1 MPLSLRQ
8 GIALHDPDGL
18 KRFYGRVAKVLGC
31 ETPGRNFSDLAI
43 VLTPEDTGVGG
54 PSAEAVQ
61 KLNDDRGIQRR
72 LTEALSNPK
81 YRWRTLGRVAAETA
95 ISEEQAADLLRS
107 DPSVRFSRG
116 KSREIIVGLR
126 FRVS

>member
-1 MPLSLRQ
+1 
-8 GIALHDPDGL
+8 
-18 KRFYGRVAKVLGC
+18 VAKVLGC